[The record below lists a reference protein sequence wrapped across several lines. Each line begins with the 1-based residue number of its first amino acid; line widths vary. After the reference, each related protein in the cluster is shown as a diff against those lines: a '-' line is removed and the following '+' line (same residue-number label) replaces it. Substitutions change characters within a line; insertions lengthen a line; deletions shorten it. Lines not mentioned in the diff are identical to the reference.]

1 MKKISINFIELKK
14 YSKSEIQKILSE
26 PNNQFCLRIPL
37 PSSRVTESQLQMAAE
52 YFDALFIGE
61 SIGKYCIEISS
72 EYIRIEKPQYSKF
85 VVLSFIPKNPKKIAE
100 MIFEFS
106 TDFIDTYKRSEK
118 YNRKLQKFQ
127 LDLIN
132 DRIYPRLYELA
143 NHWMAY
149 WIGGLN
155 GTSSIGDFFS
165 MISGK
170 PWSVFDFDY
179 MWIFTQGLK
188 KSDLPEI
195 RSAFIEHF
203 EWQYGFWKAFKSRKY
218 DFDYYESLSLIKIIP
233 HINKNTDHGFVK
245 EEVKIK
251 EIFDVDLVE
260 VPRQNFVPPKFYSAT
275 YFTSSEHRIVF
286 NENTIC
292 NFPSRALIILS
303 RYCAECISTKFWF
316 SLTGIINY
324 EDCLE
329 SIPKYYLSEEGTYLL
344 IKDNYAQ
351 YLFFGIDTIPIENA
365 EKILNDIGKT
375 ADFLKSNDISCSWD
389 QITDDQFE
397 ELCYDILLQSE
408 RFNPDTIRKMGKSK
422 SRDGGRDIT
431 IEESRFFSLDSPKKF
446 IIQCKLVK
454 TGISLSGSKINM
466 SDTIDQY
473 EAGGYIVMTNGVIDA
488 TLFDKLD
495 AIAKK
500 KKIKTGTWSKYE
512 IERFLARRP
521 DIKKRYFKNDC
532 RN

>member
-1 MKKISINFIELKK
+1 MKKTFLNFIELKK
-14 YSKSEIQKILSE
+14 EYSKLELQTILSK
-26 PNNQFCLRIPL
+26 PNIEFCLKIPL
-37 PSSRVTESQLQMAAE
+37 PSSRVTESQLQMAAD

-61 SIGKYCIEISS
+61 SIGTYCSNISS
-72 EYIRIEKPQYSKF
+72 EYLRIEKPQYSKF
-85 VVLSFIPKNPKKIAE
+85 VLISFIPKNPKKIAE
-100 MIFEFS
+100 LILDFS
-106 TDFIDTYKRSEK
+106 TDFIDIYKRSEK

-155 GTSSIGDFFS
+155 SESSIGHFFS
-165 MISGK
+165 MIAGK
-170 PWSVFDFDY
+170 PVSVFDFEY
-179 MWIFTQGLK
+179 VWIFSPGLK

-203 EWQYGFWKAFKSRKY
+203 EWQYGFWKAFKSKKNN
-218 DFDYYESLSLIKIIP
+218 FDYYESLSEIKIIP
-233 HINKNTDHGFVK
+233 HINKKTDHGFIK

-251 EIFDVDLVE
+251 EIFKVELSEDVH
-260 VPRQNFVPPKFYSAT
+260 RSFVPPKFYPAT
-275 YFTSSEHRIVF
+275 YFTSNEHRIIF
-286 NENTIC
+286 NENKIC
-292 NFPSRALIILS
+292 NFPNRALIILS
-303 RYCAECISTKFWF
+303 RYCAEFISTNFWF
-316 SLTGIINY
+316 SLNGVINY

-351 YLFFGIDTIPIENA
+351 YLFFGIDTIPIEKA

-375 ADFLKSNDISCSWD
+375 ADFLKSGDISCSWD

-408 RFNPDTIRKMGKSK
+408 LFNPDTIRKMGKSK

-431 IEESRFFSLDSPKKF
+431 IEESRFFRLEPPKKF
-446 IIQCKLVK
+446 IVQCKLVK

-473 EAGGYIVMTNGVIDA
+473 EAGGYIVMTNGVIDP

-521 DIKKRYFKNDC
+521 DIKNRYFKNNC
-532 RN
+532 